1 MAEVCWG
8 VCIMSDL
15 PEGKGREGKGRL
27 KAGCSCLAD
36 LVPFVT
42 WLHE

>member
-1 MAEVCWG
+1 MPAIVGLAGGGGCWG

-15 PEGKGREGKGRL
+15 PVSEGKGRL

-36 LVPFVT
+36 LAPS
-42 WLHE
+42 